1 MSDRMRE
8 IDRDLMQCQMELAR
22 LAAFPLKGHEDGHHN
37 ITDARNE
44 LCAELLQ
51 CELGGLLDGG
61 NELTWRDTWAFMA
74 ALKFY
79 GRDRGLWGAFR
90 YRGVKSLDESL
101 LGSEDQKT
109 EIGAMLSDLR
119 IEIDVLD
126 TYIDVL
132 VPNGA
137 CEEKHSVYAANGSIF
152 FKRSTKSNGAWAI
165 VGAERKMLGTSTLAA
180 FVSVFLRCGGDK
192 GKELARLVV
201 QAYFGKEKCG
211 IERL

>member
-22 LAAFPLKGHEDGHHN
+22 LAAFPLKGREDRHHN
-37 ITDARNE
+37 IT
-44 LCAELLQ
+44 AELLQ

-109 EIGAMLSDLR
+109 EIGARLSDLR

-152 FKRSTKSNGAWAI
+152 FKLSTKSNGAWAI

-180 FVSVFLRCGGDK
+180 FVSVFLRCGDDK
-192 GKELARLVV
+192 GKKELARLVV

>member
-22 LAAFPLKGHEDGHHN
+22 LAAFPLKGHEDRHHN
-37 ITDARNE
+37 IT
-44 LCAELLQ
+44 AELLQ

-61 NELTWRDTWAFMA
+61 NELTWKDLWAFMA

-79 GRDRGLWGAFR
+79 GRDRGLLGAFR
-90 YRGVKSLDESL
+90 YSGVSSLDESL
-101 LGSEDQKT
+101 MGSEDQKK
-109 EIGAMLSDLR
+109 EIGSMLSDLR

-126 TYIDVL
+126 SYIDVF

-137 CEEKHSVYAANGSIF
+137 GEEKHSVYAANGSIF

-165 VGAERKMLGTSTLAA
+165 VGNERQMLGISTLAA
-180 FVSVFLRCGGDK
+180 FVSEFLRCGGDK
-192 GKELARLVV
+192 GKKELARLVV
-201 QAYFGKEKCG
+201 QAYFGKEK
-211 IERL
+211 